1 MKMSGKQKMK
11 GDWHH
16 GILGFHIWE
25 LNLADILSFFYILN
39 LSPIYF
45 PPFDKSSLFPFPPQT
60 YHVITLYIH

>member
-1 MKMSGKQKMK
+1 MK
-11 GDWHH
+11 GDWDY

-39 LSPIYF
+39 PSPIYF
-45 PPFDKSSLFPFPPQT
+45 SPFDKSSFFPLPPQT